1 MSDNQDGDRSGTE
14 TRPTATP
21 AVRGNRL
28 SRAHPVLVVEDS
40 DEDFDTMLTAAR
52 LAGIQHEILRAITGD
67 DCLRLLRGTAD
78 QARAQVALVLLDL
91 NTPHGD
97 GRYAL
102 EQIHADPTL
111 HAIPL
116 VVLSTSANPRDVDF
130 CYGHGANAYHVK
142 PVSHGEHLAVL
153 QTLLK
158 YWLGS
163 AVLPTAQTLER

>member
-1 MSDNQDGDRSGTE
+1 MNGTASLQAAAHVAPVS
-14 TRPTATP
+14 RL
-21 AVRGNRL
+21 RG
-28 SRAHPVLVVEDS
+28 AHPVLVVEDS
-40 DEDFDTMLTAAR
+40 DEDFDTLLTAAR
-52 LAGIQHEILRAITGD
+52 LAGIQHEIRRALTGD
-67 DCLRLLRGTAD
+67 DCLRLLRGTAG

-102 EQIHADPTL
+102 EQIYADPTL